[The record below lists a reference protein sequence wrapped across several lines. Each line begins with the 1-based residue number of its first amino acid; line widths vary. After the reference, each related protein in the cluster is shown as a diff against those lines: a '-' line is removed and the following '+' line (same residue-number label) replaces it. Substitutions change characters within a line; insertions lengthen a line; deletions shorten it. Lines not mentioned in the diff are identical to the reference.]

1 MDEGFDRKAHWEEV
15 YRSKSDR
22 EVSWF
27 QPDPRLSLELIAAT
41 GLGCDEPIIDVGGGA
56 SRLVD
61 ILLLNGYE
69 DLSVLDVAGEA
80 LRSSQRRLGDL
91 QTRVSWFEQ
100 DVTCFVPPRRFSVWH
115 DRAVFHFLT
124 EPADREAY
132 RSVLGR
138 AVRPGGQVIIA
149 AFAPDGPE
157 RCSGLEVVRYAPDTL
172 ATELGQG
179 FQLLEHRT
187 EEHRTPAGKIQKFSY
202 CRFVKPH

>member
-15 YRSKSDR
+15 YRTKSDR

-41 GLGCDEPIIDVGGGA
+41 EIGRDGPVIDIGGGA

-61 ILLLNGYE
+61 VLLANGY
-69 DLSVLDVAGEA
+69 DDVSVLDLSGEA
-80 LRSSQRRLGDL
+80 LRTSQRRLGAL
-91 QTRVSWFEQ
+91 QARVSWFEQ
-100 DVTCFVPPRRFSVWH
+100 DVTRFVPPRRFSVWH

-132 RSVLGR
+132 RTVLER

-157 RCSGLEVVRYAPDTL
+157 RCSGLEVVRYAPETL
-172 ATELGQG
+172 AAELGQG

-187 EEHRTPAGKIQKFSY
+187 EAHRTPAGKIQKFSY
-202 CRFVKPH
+202 CRFVKLH

>member
-1 MDEGFDRKAHWEEV
+1 MDEVFDRKRHWEQV

-41 GLGCDEPIIDVGGGA
+41 ACGRDEPVIDIGGGA

-61 ILLLNGYE
+61 GLLENGYE
-69 DLSVLDVAGEA
+69 DVSVLDLSGEA
-80 LRSSQRRLGDL
+80 LRTSQRRLGAR
-91 QTRVSWFEQ
+91 QTRVEWFEQ
-100 DVTCFVPPRRFSVWH
+100 DVTRFAPPRHFAVWH

-124 EPADREAY
+124 EVADRIAY
-132 RSVLGR
+132 RRVLER
-138 AVRPGGQVIIA
+138 AVRPGGQVIVA

-157 RCSGLEVVRYAPDTL
+157 RCSGLKVVRYAPDKL
-172 ATELGQG
+172 AAELGQG

-187 EEHRTPAGKIQKFSY
+187 ESHRTPAGKIQKFSY
-202 CRFVKPH
+202 CRFVKPD